1 MITSTPPSNRRSVLA
16 RAAAALAAAL
26 VPVLAGLAILRSNR
40 VRRTAIALI
49 GFDHTA
55 SAPAVQLGKL
65 WGVGLLII
73 GALQALGSL
82 ALGLPITDPA
92 ALLVR
97 TLFALAAE
105 ALLLALSIRI
115 VPNRAAAA

>member
-1 MITSTPPSNRRSVLA
+1 VVSRHSTY
-16 RAAAALAAAL
+16 AAST
-26 VPVLAGLAILRSNR
+26 R
-40 VRRTAIALI
+40 AIALI

-55 SAPAVQLGKL
+55 SAPAAQLGKL

-82 ALGLPITDPA
+82 TLGLSITDPA
-92 ALLVR
+92 AARLR

-105 ALLLALSIRI
+105 ALLLVLATRI
-115 VPNRAAAA
+115 APNRASSG

>member
-1 MITSTPPSNRRSVLA
+1 MTPTTRPSDHGNDLA

-26 VPVLAGLAILRSNR
+26 VPVLAGLTLLCSDRARQAAINLF
-40 VRRTAIALI
+40 
-49 GFDHTA
+49 GGKHTA
-55 SAPAVQLGKL
+55 PAATPQLAKL

-82 ALGLPITDPA
+82 ALAIPITDPTGI
-92 ALLVR
+92 LLR

-105 ALLLALSIRI
+105 ALLVLATRSAPR
-115 VPNRAAAA
+115 RARAG